1 MTSSSSAVPAAD
13 ASRPETSDAPADTPS
28 AGIVLMMAGG
38 TGGHVI
44 PALSLARALA
54 SQGHEIHWLGSP
66 RGIENRLVPEAGYP
80 LHRVEVA
87 GLRGK
92 GLAGYAAIPFRLT
105 RAVLQAR
112 RIIRELKPV
121 LVVGLGGFASGPGGL
136 AARLEG
142 IPLVIHEQNAIAGLT
157 NKVLARMATR
167 VYAAFPGAFPATIS
181 AQVVG
186 NPVRDEIAAV
196 GQTSDTEGASR
207 EQAMRARPLHL
218 LVMGGS
224 LGAQALNEQLAPALA
239 LLPESSRPL
248 VRHQAGR
255 DKEEATV
262 AAYQA
267 ASVTAEVSE
276 FITDMAE
283 AYAWADLV
291 VCRSG
296 ALTVAELAAAGRPA
310 IFVPFPH
317 AVDDHQTVNAAVMVT
332 AGAARLIPQNTLNA
346 QRLAETLGELL
357 DPKILTGMAARARES
372 AELDAVA
379 TMLAGCMETRLER

>member
-1 MTSSSSAVPAAD
+1 
-13 ASRPETSDAPADTPS
+13 
-28 AGIVLMMAGG
+28 MAGG

-54 SQGHEIHWLGSP
+54 AAGHEIHWLGSP
-66 RGIENRLVPEAGYP
+66 RGIENRLVPDAGYP

-92 GLAGYAAIPFRLT
+92 GLAGYAAIPFRLA

-112 RIIRELKPV
+112 RVIRELKPV

-142 IPLVIHEQNAIAGLT
+142 IPLIIHEQNAIAGLT

-167 VYAAFPGAFPATIS
+167 VYAAFPGAFPPALG

-186 NPVRDEIAAV
+186 NPVRDEIADV
-196 GQTSDTEGASR
+196 GAAERVTETAGEA
-207 EQAMRARPLHL
+207 RALHL

-224 LGAQALNEQLAPALA
+224 LGAQALNETLAPALA
-239 LLPESSRPL
+239 LLPEASRPV

-255 DKEEATV
+255 DKQEATL

-267 ASVTAEVSE
+267 AGVTAEVSE
-276 FITDMAE
+276 FIGDMAE

-291 VCRSG
+291 VCRAG

-310 IFVPFPH
+310 VLVPFPH
-317 AVDDHQTVNAAVMVT
+317 AVDDHQTVNAAVLVK
-332 AGAARLIPQNTLNA
+332 ADAARLIPQNTLTA
-346 QRLAETLGELL
+346 ERLAETLAELL
-357 DPKILTGMAARARES
+357 DPKILTGMAARARNS